1 MRALKVSVII
11 PVFNGE
17 KMIKRCIESVLNQT
31 LSDIEIIVVN
41 DGSTDLTADVLSGFE
56 NIKVIEQENRGQGMA
71 RNIGMDAATGDYI
84 GFVDADDTIEP
95 QMYEKMY
102 ALAVDNNAEIVQCNL
117 TDIYPNGDKKIQL
130 SDFEGMVE
138 ITDNADYMSRYM
150 AGYIH
155 SYEVCNKIFK
165 CEFIRDTKL
174 KFGDTKKYFSEDI
187 LFNMEAVKHLKRISF
202 IKEPYYNYYQCD
214 ESHMHGNLAER
225 LEKMVCLFDDYLK
238 TIDGVMKN
246 SASYLASMVTLY
258 NIGKCNAPI
267 PLSADKKLCGY
278 IKDGLKAK
286 CTLKKRL
293 YLTAVLLSPQKFR
306 IKLAKMCV
314 KD

>member
-1 MRALKVSVII
+1 MKVSVII

-17 KMIKRCIESVLNQT
+17 KTIKRCIESVQNQT

-41 DGSTDLTADVLSGFE
+41 DGSTDSTANVLSEFE

-71 RNIGMDAATGDYI
+71 RNAGMDAAAGDYI
-84 GFVDADDTIEP
+84 GFADADDTVEP

-102 ALAVDNNAEIVQCNL
+102 AIAVDNNAEIVQCNL
-117 TDIYPNGDKKIQL
+117 TDIYPNGDKRTQL
-130 SDFEGMVE
+130 SDFDGVVG
-138 ITDNADYMSRYM
+138 IIDNADYMAKYM

-165 CEFIRDTKL
+165 REFIRDTKL
-174 KFGDTKKYFSEDI
+174 KFGDTKRYFSEDI
-187 LFNMEAVKHLKRISF
+187 LFNMEAVKHLKRICF
-202 IKEPYYNYYQCD
+202 TKEPYYNYYQRG
-214 ESHMHGNLAER
+214 ESHMHKNLEER

-238 TIDGVMKN
+238 TVDGAMKN

-258 NIGKCNAPI
+258 NIGKCAV

-286 CTLKKRL
+286 CSLKKRL
-293 YLTAVLLSPQKFR
+293 YLTAVLLSPRKFR
-306 IKLAKMCV
+306 VKLAKLCV